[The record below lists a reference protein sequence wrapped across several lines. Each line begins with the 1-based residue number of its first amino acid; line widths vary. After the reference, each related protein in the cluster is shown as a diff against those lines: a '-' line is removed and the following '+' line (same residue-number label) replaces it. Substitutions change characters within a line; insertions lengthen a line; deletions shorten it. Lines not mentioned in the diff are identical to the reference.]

1 MLMCCQTKGKEVIL
15 NVILKKRN
23 REDDLRNIILEQ
35 ISFSLWNNSF
45 AGTVPL
51 HSVILLPRVSSRII
65 RNLRTVWENLLI
77 RNGSRL
83 KNSQRVLAKN
93 SIASKHLFLQNKSQK
108 DHKKKSNTK
117 YWLINCLYSR
127 EPRVWWGKIKKVK
140 N

>member
-77 RNGSRL
+77 REMDPGSKTANVFWL
-83 KNSQRVLAKN
+83 KIV
-93 SIASKHLFLQNKSQK
+93 
-108 DHKKKSNTK
+108 
-117 YWLINCLYSR
+117 
-127 EPRVWWGKIKKVK
+127 
-140 N
+140 